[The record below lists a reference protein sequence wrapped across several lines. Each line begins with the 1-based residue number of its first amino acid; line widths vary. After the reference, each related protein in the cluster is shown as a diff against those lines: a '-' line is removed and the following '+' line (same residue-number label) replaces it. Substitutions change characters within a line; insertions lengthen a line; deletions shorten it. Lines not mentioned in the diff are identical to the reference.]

1 MTGTGR
7 LVLIPA
13 PLEQIPEPRVW
24 LCEPDRR
31 LAGAL
36 KHFYVETPKTARAW
50 LKALPVASPLQ
61 ALQIQALPTAAAD
74 TDWSPWLAPMA
85 TGETVGLL
93 SDAGCPGIADP
104 GSGLVQAAHAAAIEV
119 HPLIGPSSLL
129 LALMASGLNGQRF
142 TFQGYLPVDR
152 IARLQ
157 AIAGLAQRSA
167 AEQETVMM
175 IETPYRNQALTDSL
189 LEGLPPSA
197 RLCVAIDLTGRSQA
211 IRSRSVAEWR
221 REPPTLPKK
230 LPAVFLFL
238 C

>member
-1 MTGTGR
+1 MTIKGK
-7 LVLIPA
+7 LLLIPA
-13 PLEQIPEPRVW
+13 PLEQVPEPRAW
-24 LCEPDRR
+24 LCEPDRH

-36 KHFYVETPKTARAW
+36 QRFYVETPKTARLW
-50 LKALPVASPLQ
+50 LKNMPVTTPLQ
-61 ALQIQALPTAAAD
+61 ALQIEALPTGNGVI
-74 TDWSPWLAPMA
+74 DWRPWLQPMA
-85 TGETVGLL
+85 AGETVGLL

-104 GSGLVQAAHAAAIEV
+104 GSELVRAAHDQGIEV

-152 IARLQ
+152 VARLQ
-157 AIAGLAQRSA
+157 AIARLAQRSA

-175 IETPYRNQALTDSL
+175 IETPYRNQALADSL
-189 LEGLPPSA
+189 LEGLPAAA
-197 RLCVAIDLTGRSQA
+197 RLCVAIDLTGRSQS
-211 IRSRSVAEWR
+211 IWSRKVADWR
-221 REPPTLPKK
+221 REPPDLPKK